1 MGSPVDVKVWREH
14 WQDEGDAAYLYQ
26 SLAAIEPD
34 QTRAEIYRRLAEV
47 EERHVKLCGDI
58 LKEQGETLPP
68 FRPSLRARG
77 RPLILHGP
85 RHLPQRHRHVPG
97 RARRRH
103 RRLFHRLAPHR
114 PSLTG
119 IGLPRVS
126 RDMIHLAL
134 RRSKIRRRS
143 SA

>member
-68 FRPSLRARG
+68 FRPSLRARSG
-77 RPLILHGP
+77 PLLLHRPRDHPERHG
-85 RHLPQRHRHVPG
+85 HVSG
-97 RARRRH
+97 RARCGH